1 MKSKPSILSSEII
14 QPLLDSLSSNI
25 AILDKHGTIILVNQA
40 WKNFG
45 EENGCPDINF
55 GIGQNYLSLCEKVM
69 GVGKDEARQVAEG
82 IKKVLADEIREVFVD
97 YPCHSPEEKR
107 WFRVKIAK
115 FAADKKYVIL
125 IHTNNSQN
133 RIIEE
138 NLHETEDLFKRVI
151 EQSSE
156 GVVIIDENGKI
167 IEWNKA
173 EEKIT
178 GLSRHEV
185 IGRYMWE
192 IQAETSSA
200 NQDPK
205 FLEFLKQ
212 GTMQL
217 LATGTSPWA
226 GKPTET
232 KIVKPDGTEAT
243 LESVVFPIKHNHGYL
258 ACSINHD
265 VTEIRNSRK
274 AQQLSESR
282 FRTYVNY
289 SPVIAMVINQKGDF
303 LDVNPQAI
311 QKLGFSEN
319 ELFKMNIAELIP
331 SDEQEKTAE
340 LLLNLNKNGQASAE
354 YQIITKSGN
363 KLLLN
368 SKAVNLPDQSIMILC
383 NDISEL
389 RESQIKLKES
399 EAFLNSI
406 LDNIPSLITV
416 KEAETLKY
424 FKVNRPVEE
433 YLKMSGTEILGK
445 TAYEIFSKGE
455 AKFFTEQDKL
465 TLQGKLIVDI
475 PVENGLSKDNKTKF
489 FHEKKIPMYDAT
501 GRPNFILSIS
511 EDITEQIQLEMDSK
525 AYLEKLEA
533 IRKLTTR
540 MQAPASLDEMLPVIL
555 DVFLE
560 TTGATMGSIWIY
572 KPEREELD
580 PVYYS
585 GEDSDNQ
592 ILVEGPLV
600 PGKGIPGLVY
610 LTQELHISPN
620 YHEDPWFSEHK
631 RERLKT
637 QLGGITLPLRTTNSV
652 IGVINVTKSAARTF
666 SDDDAK
672 LLTTLSE
679 IAGNAIHTISLK
691 DQTEQRLMRLSAL
704 SSIDRAIS
712 SSFDMM
718 VSLDILVSNVISQ
731 LKMDA
736 AVVLLYNQYSQ
747 LLEYSVGQGFYT
759 NAIESAYIRIGE
771 SLAGRAAQTREM
783 VVLKNLT
790 DANITFVINQ
800 LADEHFVTYYG
811 VPLIAKGKLKGILE
825 VYNRTQHT
833 PDDDWINFLRS
844 LAEQAAIAI
853 DNTEMFESLRRSNLE
868 LGMAY
873 NDTIEGW
880 SRALDLRDKETEGHT
895 LRVTEITERLAR
907 AFDLPD
913 NEIKYIRWGA
923 LLHDI
928 GKMGV
933 PDGILL
939 KPGPLTDEEWVVM
952 RMHPNYAFEMLAPIG
967 YLAQAIDIPYCHHEK
982 WDGTGYP
989 RGLKGEEIPLSARIF
1004 AVVDIWDALGSDR
1017 PYRKAWPQEKIIEH
1031 IRSLSGTHLDPK
1043 IVDFC
1048 LSSDVFSANQS

>member
-25 AILDKHGTIILVNQA
+25 AILDEHGTIILVNQA

-289 SPVIAMVINQKGDF
+289 SPVIALVINQKGDF

-433 YLKMSGTEILGK
+433 YLNMPGTEILGK

-465 TLQGKLIVDI
+465 TLQGKQIVDI
-475 PVENGLSKDNKTKF
+475 PVENGLSK
-489 FHEKKIPMYDAT
+489 
-501 GRPNFILSIS
+501 
-511 EDITEQIQLEMDSK
+511 
-525 AYLEKLEA
+525 
-533 IRKLTTR
+533 
-540 MQAPASLDEMLPVIL
+540 
-555 DVFLE
+555 
-560 TTGATMGSIWIY
+560 
-572 KPEREELD
+572 
-580 PVYYS
+580 
-585 GEDSDNQ
+585 
-592 ILVEGPLV
+592 
-600 PGKGIPGLVY
+600 
-610 LTQELHISPN
+610 
-620 YHEDPWFSEHK
+620 
-631 RERLKT
+631 
-637 QLGGITLPLRTTNSV
+637 
-652 IGVINVTKSAARTF
+652 
-666 SDDDAK
+666 
-672 LLTTLSE
+672 
-679 IAGNAIHTISLK
+679 
-691 DQTEQRLMRLSAL
+691 
-704 SSIDRAIS
+704 
-712 SSFDMM
+712 
-718 VSLDILVSNVISQ
+718 
-731 LKMDA
+731 
-736 AVVLLYNQYSQ
+736 
-747 LLEYSVGQGFYT
+747 
-759 NAIESAYIRIGE
+759 
-771 SLAGRAAQTREM
+771 
-783 VVLKNLT
+783 
-790 DANITFVINQ
+790 
-800 LADEHFVTYYG
+800 
-811 VPLIAKGKLKGILE
+811 
-825 VYNRTQHT
+825 
-833 PDDDWINFLRS
+833 
-844 LAEQAAIAI
+844 
-853 DNTEMFESLRRSNLE
+853 
-868 LGMAY
+868 
-873 NDTIEGW
+873 
-880 SRALDLRDKETEGHT
+880 
-895 LRVTEITERLAR
+895 
-907 AFDLPD
+907 
-913 NEIKYIRWGA
+913 
-923 LLHDI
+923 
-928 GKMGV
+928 
-933 PDGILL
+933 
-939 KPGPLTDEEWVVM
+939 
-952 RMHPNYAFEMLAPIG
+952 
-967 YLAQAIDIPYCHHEK
+967 
-982 WDGTGYP
+982 
-989 RGLKGEEIPLSARIF
+989 
-1004 AVVDIWDALGSDR
+1004 
-1017 PYRKAWPQEKIIEH
+1017 
-1031 IRSLSGTHLDPK
+1031 
-1043 IVDFC
+1043 
-1048 LSSDVFSANQS
+1048 